1 MRAFLDA
8 GVPDSVGHVFLQ
20 CGHRVIYHREA
31 LPDKTPD
38 LVVAATA
45 LENNSILVAHDKDMK
60 QIGQRYGMTARND
73 RFEKLNLIR
82 LRCSEVLSSKRLQQA
97 MTFIELEWSIKM
109 QKSSRRMWIEI
120 GEHFLR
126 TYR

>member
-8 GVPDSVGHVFLQ
+8 GVPDSVGHILSQ
-20 CGHRVIYHREA
+20 CGHHVIYHRDL
-31 LPDKTPD
+31 LPEKTPD
-38 LVVAATA
+38 LVVATTA
-45 LENNSILVAHDKDMK
+45 LQNNSILVAHDKDMK
-60 QIGQRYGMTARND
+60 QIGQRYGTSARND
-73 RFEKLNLIR
+73 RFEKLSLIR
-82 LRCSEVLSSKRLQQA
+82 LRCREVLSSKRLEHA